1 VNGSARSGSSITT
14 SAAVATLVVLSLI
27 NFVNYVD
34 RYVLAAVLD
43 QVRGDAAFAGVSDA
57 RFGLLQGAFMAV
69 YLVFAPLGGLAGRRV
84 PRRWIVASG
93 VLLWSVA
100 TAWSGLAR
108 GYGELACARAM
119 VGFGEAGYVAVAP
132 AVITDL
138 FHPRL
143 RARMMSVFYLA
154 TPVGSALGFVVG
166 GAIADRWGWRPAFF
180 AASLPG
186 IALALAALFVAEPA
200 RGARDP
206 AGGEPLALGEGLRR
220 LWNREFLVV
229 TAGGALMTFSV
240 GGLAFWM
247 PTYFQEV
254 RAMKAGA
261 ANLAFGGIAVVAG
274 LVGTFAGGF
283 LGDAWRRRDPRA
295 YTRLSGLSLLAA
307 APAALAM
314 PFAPTLPLTFAL
326 AFVAELFVFLNT
338 GPLNT
343 ALVESAPA
351 QVRELGVGLNVL
363 AIHLFG
369 DAFSPFLLG
378 ALSDGLRRAGARPDQ
393 SLSAA
398 VAATALP
405 LIAGAAVLLR
415 GARGP
420 KGAAP

>member
-1 VNGSARSGSSITT
+1 MSSERTRSITT
-14 SAAVATLVVLSLI
+14 GAAVSALIVLTLI

-34 RYVLAAVLD
+34 RYVLAAVLH
-43 QVRGDAAFAGVSDA
+43 QVRSDPAFAGVSDA

-69 YLVFAPLGGLAGRRV
+69 YLVFAPLGGLAGRVV
-84 PRRWIVASG
+84 PRRFIVAAG
-93 VLLWSVA
+93 VLLWSAA
-100 TAWSGLAR
+100 TAWSGLAH

-132 AVITDL
+132 AIITDL

-143 RARMMSVFYLA
+143 RARMMAVFYLA
-154 TPVGSALGFVVG
+154 TPVGSALGFVLG
-166 GAIADRWGWRPAFF
+166 GLIADRWGWRPAFF

-186 IALALAALFVAEPA
+186 VALALGALFLAEPT

-206 AGGEPLALGEGLRR
+206 SGGEPLALAAGLRR
-220 LWNREFLVV
+220 LWNREFLLV
-229 TAGGALMTFSV
+229 TAGGALMTFSI

-254 RAMKAGA
+254 RAMSAGR
-261 ANLAFGGIAVVAG
+261 ANLAFGGIAVGAG
-274 LVGTFAGGF
+274 LIGTFAGGF

-295 YTRLSGLSLLAA
+295 YMRLSGLGLLAA
-307 APAALAM
+307 APAALAL
-314 PFAPTLPLTFAL
+314 PFAPGLTLAFAL
-326 AFVAELFVFLNT
+326 GFCAELFVFLNT

-343 ALVESAPA
+343 ALVESVPP

-369 DAFSPFLLG
+369 DAFSPYLLG
-378 ALSDGLRRAGARPDQ
+378 RLSDGLRAAGARP
-393 SLSAA
+393 SLALSCA

-405 LIAGAAVLLR
+405 LVAGGAVLLAPPR
-415 GARGP
+415 ER
-420 KGAAP
+420 KGAAA